1 MLRRTLWRNMQM
13 RRPVVKQGRGRS
25 VAVAFFSGLWL
36 RGWPI
41 WRLPCW
47 AWMRRK
53 PLREDPPG
61 VPVRADVRPVRAV
74 VRHAPADPVAAD
86 RPVLGGV
93 RHVPADPAG
102 PAGPV
107 PRVPADLAGPVPR
120 VPAGP
125 ADPVLPVLADPA
137 DPAPR
142 GPADLAGLV
151 TATGVGHRLA
161 SNT

>member
-1 MLRRTLWRNMQM
+1 M

-25 VAVAFFSGLWL
+25 VAVAFFSVLWL

-74 VRHAPADPVAAD
+74 VRRAPAGPADVAPRAPVAAD

-93 RHVPADPAG
+93 RHVPAG
-102 PAGPV
+102 
-107 PRVPADLAGPVPR
+107 PADLAGPVPR
-120 VPAGP
+120 VPADP
-125 ADPVLPVLADPA
+125 ADPALPVLADPA
-137 DPAPR
+137 DPVPR

-151 TATGVGHRLA
+151 IATGVGHRLA

>member
-13 RRPVVKQGRGRS
+13 RRPVVKQGRERS

-74 VRHAPADPVAAD
+74 VRRAPADPASPASVAPRVPVAAD
-86 RPVLGGV
+86 RPVRGGV

-102 PAGPV
+102 P
-107 PRVPADLAGPVPR
+107 AGPVPR

-137 DPAPR
+137 DPVPR
-142 GPADLAGLV
+142 GPADLV

>member
-1 MLRRTLWRNMQM
+1 
-13 RRPVVKQGRGRS
+13 
-25 VAVAFFSGLWL
+25 
-36 RGWPI
+36 
-41 WRLPCW
+41 
-47 AWMRRK
+47 MRRK

-74 VRHAPADPVAAD
+74 VRRAPAGPADVAPRAPVAAD

-93 RHVPADPAG
+93 RH
-102 PAGPV
+102 
-107 PRVPADLAGPVPR
+107 

-137 DPAPR
+137 DPVPR
-142 GPADLAGLV
+142 GPADLV